1 MNATRRLQSGFT
13 IIELIVVIVILGILA
28 ATALPKFLD
37 LGADA
42 KIAASKGVAGA
53 GASAS
58 TLNFS
63 ACAIVNQTAGGKC
76 AAVDA
81 CADIPA
87 LLQGGVP
94 QGYEVVASG
103 AGSAT
108 NGAQFTCSVQTM
120 KGAARDTTIPDADFP
135 VTAAG
140 N

>member
-37 LGADA
+37 LGSDA
-42 KIAASKGVAGA
+42 KIAAAKGVAGA

-63 ACAIVNQTAGGKC
+63 ACAIANQVAGGKC

-120 KGAARDTTIPDADFP
+120 KGAARDTTIPYADFP
-135 VTAAG
+135 AIAAG